1 MITYKNIKTFQEKDL
16 KDLFESVGWVSAK
29 YSDRLVKALAN
40 SDTVISVWDDEKL
53 VGLINLLDDGELTAY
68 AHYLLI
74 RPDYQHKGIG
84 RELLSRVKEKYKN
97 YLYLVLTAENKEV
110 VSFYE
115 KQGFRVTEGASPM
128 TIFNGT
134 ANK

>member
-1 MITYKNIKTFQEKDL
+1 MITYKDTKIFEEKDL
-16 KDLFESVGWVSAK
+16 KELFTSVGWVSAN
-29 YSDRLVKALAN
+29 YSDRLVKELAN

-53 VGLINLLDDGELTAY
+53 VGLINAIDDSELTAY

-74 RPDYQHKGIG
+74 RPEYQHRGIG
-84 RELLSRVKEKYKN
+84 KELISRLKEKYKN

-128 TIFNGT
+128 AIFN
-134 ANK
+134 A

>member
-1 MITYKNIKTFQEKDL
+1 MMITYKDIKTFQEKDL
-16 KDLFESVGWVSAK
+16 KDLFTSVGWVSAN

-40 SDTVISVWDDEKL
+40 SGTVISAWDGDLL

-74 RPDYQHKGIG
+74 RPEYQHKGLG

-97 YLYLVLTAENKEV
+97 YLYLVLIAENKEL

-115 KQGFRVTEGASPM
+115 KQGFRATEGSSPM
-128 TIFNGT
+128 MILNL
-134 ANK
+134 